1 MLSTAKRNSTSAPKL
16 AGSSLL
22 KRRQWWW
29 RWGGSPCTRL
39 LLLLAIAAVWLLW
52 SRRASTTPLIGT
64 TTTTTTNANANA
76 NAADT
81 AGTVKNT
88 AASGGSSVQHSP
100 NSNILSGSGRKQIL
114 QDYYI
119 SDSAPPKPK
128 FTYEQRRFLQ
138 TIPERTPPNI
148 QPGQTYFSSDMASK
162 ITAAQY
168 LSKIKISG
176 FQFCDMLNN
185 AIFDAMVHLH
195 PLNGS
200 IAGLN
205 PLVQSVISLLDTKA
219 QEITKFIQVKFEGV
233 NILEAKRY
241 ACYAVAEGNN
251 PSANL
256 SDSRF
261 VFSFSANDYFH
272 SPLPAIHVGTPKVTP
287 SRPRYLMAFL
297 IMVHEEAGLHQLK
310 MLIDLLDDGNA
321 IMLLHVDQSATHLY
335 DLITAYLDDRKKSS
349 TAPKGNIF
357 LAQHRFA
364 NTWGHISLVYTQ
376 LSGFWEL
383 LDMAQWD
390 YIVNLSN
397 YDWPLRNNVDMHAAL
412 ERHPGFSWIDY
423 WNDTE
428 AIAERSL
435 RPHLARADHSGVY
448 HPPELGITSWPVYGT
463 YSYARRVLFAT
474 ALVNSQFSTLLKR
487 DKKRYVRSPTD
498 HSSPPWIGWSDRHI
512 FRPSQNEPEFLF
524 LRPFNVLGEFFG
536 ETKLIEWIRVNHLTI
551 DPKQPCYRDQL
562 GYRDECLYEIVST
575 IADNNE
581 LILVPVNLA
590 FMGMVD
596 NLRCSLLRAGMR
608 NVLHWAIDI
617 QTHDRLV
624 AAGLMSF
631 FMPGI
636 KGSPSKY
643 ITGSSAFDK
652 MMRHKPEVIKRLL
665 DAGFHVVYL
674 DADTV
679 ITKDFRATMR
689 RLVSSAPTLAD
700 VLVTIDGNVAKS
712 GSSAADLQRMLAVPT
727 DHVTLATLPRSYSGI
742 MYFRNSER
750 SKRFVDEIIR
760 RLASDLL
767 LTDLDALR
775 EVVAQ
780 PRSVVWTGIGDGD
793 RHDDTVS
800 ASQKDAPHSNDMD
813 TSQLTG
819 STAPRGGVLDL
830 LYLFGLGAKSPS
842 VSKSLSSDARTRVH
856 FLDQLEFISG
866 DLFFGDLGLLPEDFT
881 GFKVIHTGGGY
892 SDASYMMKKHELWF
906 LDSEGRCAAAQN
918 GIISEDGIVGKN
930 LPATSDETRY
940 NDAVQNEIAKAGQA
954 GGAGGGGGGAGAGD
968 GAMNGKDISHLL
980 DSN

>member
-1 MLSTAKRNSTSAPKL
+1 
-16 AGSSLL
+16 
-22 KRRQWWW
+22 
-29 RWGGSPCTRL
+29 
-39 LLLLAIAAVWLLW
+39 
-52 SRRASTTPLIGT
+52 
-64 TTTTTTNANANA
+64 
-76 NAADT
+76 
-81 AGTVKNT
+81 
-88 AASGGSSVQHSP
+88 
-100 NSNILSGSGRKQIL
+100 
-114 QDYYI
+114 
-119 SDSAPPKPK
+119 
-128 FTYEQRRFLQ
+128 
-138 TIPERTPPNI
+138 
-148 QPGQTYFSSDMASK
+148 
-162 ITAAQY
+162 
-168 LSKIKISG
+168 
-176 FQFCDMLNN
+176 
-185 AIFDAMVHLH
+185 
-195 PLNGS
+195 
-200 IAGLN
+200 
-205 PLVQSVISLLDTKA
+205 
-219 QEITKFIQVKFEGV
+219 
-233 NILEAKRY
+233 
-241 ACYAVAEGNN
+241 
-251 PSANL
+251 
-256 SDSRF
+256 
-261 VFSFSANDYFH
+261 
-272 SPLPAIHVGTPKVTP
+272 
-287 SRPRYLMAFL
+287 MAFL

-448 HPPELGITSWPVYGT
+448 HPPELGITSWPFSHWRAYKQMQWMVLARDAVSFLRSDKHAINYLAFMEHT
-463 YSYARRVLFAT
+463 LMPEESYFAT

-551 DPKQPCYRDQL
+551 DPKQPCIATSWD
-562 GYRDECLYEIVST
+562 IVM
-575 IADNNE
+575 N
-581 LILVPVNLA
+581 A
-590 FMGMVD
+590 FTR
-596 NLRCSLLRAGMR
+596 LCSLLRAGMR

-700 VLVTIDGNVAKS
+700 VLVAIDGNVRKV
-712 GSSAADLQRMLAVPT
+712 AVVRQT
-727 DHVTLATLPRSYSGI
+727 HNGCWLFLRI
-742 MYFRNSER
+742 IER

-793 RHDDTVS
+793 RHDDSVS

-892 SDASYMMKKHELWF
+892 PDASYMMKKHELWF

-918 GIISEDGIVGKN
+918 GIISGDGIAGKN

>member
-29 RWGGSPCTRL
+29 RWGG
-39 LLLLAIAAVWLLW
+39 I
-52 SRRASTTPLIGT
+52 
-64 TTTTTTNANANA
+64 
-76 NAADT
+76 
-81 AGTVKNT
+81 KNT

-448 HPPELGITSWPVYGT
+448 HPPELGITSWPFSHWRAYKQMQWMVLARDAVSFLRSDKHAINYLAFMEHT
-463 YSYARRVLFAT
+463 LMPEESYFAT

-775 EVVAQ
+775 EV
-780 PRSVVWTGIGDGD
+780 
-793 RHDDTVS
+793 
-800 ASQKDAPHSNDMD
+800 DAPHSNDMD